1 MFRPFASI
9 FLLVLLLY
17 NAFGYYALL
26 AYEMNRSRQIQ
37 LMELPEDAFT
47 VIKIPVALYL
57 HAEDTDF
64 EYLNEN
70 ISHNGKTYNLI
81 KKRIQNDTL
90 QLYTLRNQ
98 RHEQVVSQF
107 KNYVQSHLAMEK
119 SIPQN
124 NASKQI
130 LQSFLKDYIAE
141 NIYILVVKP
150 SQNMTNRHRIAVT
163 PSDRL
168 TFAHRFIYSP
178 PPEKI
183 I

>member
-9 FLLVLLLY
+9 FLLLLLLY
-17 NAFGYYALL
+17 NAFGYHALL

-37 LMELPEDAFT
+37 LMELPETAFM

-57 HAEDTDF
+57 HTEDTHF

-90 QLYTLRNQ
+90 QLYTLRNI
-98 RHEQVVSQF
+98 RHEQVISQF
-107 KNYVQSHLAMEK
+107 KNYVKNYIAMEK
-119 SIPQN
+119 NIPQN
-124 NASKQI
+124 NTNKQM
-130 LQSFLKDYIAE
+130 LQSFLKDYIFE
-141 NIYILVVKP
+141 NNYIFIHQP
-150 SQNMTNRHRIAVT
+150 NQNTYNRHRVAVA

-168 TFAHRFIYSP
+168 TISHRFVNAP
-178 PPEKI
+178 PPKKI
-183 I
+183 V